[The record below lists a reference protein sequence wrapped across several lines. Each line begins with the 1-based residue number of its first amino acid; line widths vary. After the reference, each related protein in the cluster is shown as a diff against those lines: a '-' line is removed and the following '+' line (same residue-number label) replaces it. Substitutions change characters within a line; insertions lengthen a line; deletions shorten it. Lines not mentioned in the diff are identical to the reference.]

1 MDSTL
6 KIDPDRGSCENFAG
20 SVALVEACG
29 LQVHVVIIIIIIII
43 ITEFIAEELRRE
55 ASSTESGVSGRLQRS
70 ILIRDLIA
78 ERA

>member
-1 MDSTL
+1 LDSTL

-29 LQVHVVIIIIIIII
+29 LQVHVVIIIIII